1 MGQRKVVE
9 GLFGLICLFFLL
21 SHQGKVVQMSK
32 VLDEVAVPDDTEA
45 DIARRFLRETDDED
59 FLSDDPSGD
68 GSGYEG
74 SATPIPRREETVT
87 PKVPLDGTVSP
98 VQMPP
103 IAKMTSP
110 DEAEVFLYYRALVNF
125 TKSIDYSPRLDDV
138 LSDEFIDISDAVV
151 DTLES
156 EYFKI
161 PGDQTVNVVLIK
173 EIDGYIFVEL
183 DVGSERNLNDKQIE
197 EVLRSVVAD
206 GSIASYVTSL
216 VGFQFRRLGTVT
228 PVTRDCNP
236 DEFSCRDGE
245 CIPLEYRCDRRPD
258 CVDMSDEENCEPLVP
273 SPVSPTTTTRAPVTT
288 SRPRPPVPTRRVLA
302 TTRPRQPT
310 PKPVVTV
317 PPRFPAVVRP
327 CQLNEATCQ
336 SGQCIQR
343 DYLCDGE
350 RDCLDGSDEL
360 NCGTP
365 SPCEPNEFKCQNGR
379 CALKLWR
386 CDGDND
392 CGDGSDEDY
401 CPTKGPGDTCAPEQ
415 FICVSDHTCIPAS
428 YHCDEEPDCPDRSDE
443 VGCTPP
449 VVTVP
454 PKDTIMAARGQTVQF
469 TCTAVGVPTPIITWR
484 LNWGHIP
491 ISNRVTTTSENGQG
505 TLIIRDVKESDQGA
519 YTCEAINAKGM
530 VFGIPDGV
538 LILKPNSGSCP
549 EGHFNV
555 ESNSLCV
562 PCFCFG
568 ITNNCQSTSRYR
580 NQIQLRFDRDEDFKG
595 VNVSIPSHPVSPPL
609 SSTQMIID
617 PVMEEFQLVDLS
629 RRFLNQDSFW
639 TLPSQ
644 FLGNKIDSYG
654 GQLKFKVRYSLARG
668 QREPVERPDVVIVGN
683 GRKLIFRA
691 QMPAQPVVVNQRQ
704 VEFQEEYWQH
714 ESGTTVTREDLMMT
728 LVNLDAIMLRTV
740 YDNKMVSVALSDIVM
755 DTTTVEFTN
764 QGLALAVEEC
774 RCPHG
779 YQGLSCETCLPG
791 FERIQSGPFLGTCA
805 GCSCNRHASTC
816 DPVSGHCLNCQ
827 HNTEGP
833 QCNKCKPGFFG
844 NPRAGL
850 PDDCKPCPCPYSD
863 ANRRFSATCFLDTDG
878 QPTCDACAPGYTGRR
893 CEKCA
898 PGYLGNPLQPGGRCY
913 RNGNCDFRGSTP
925 AGFTPGAA
933 CQCKPNVVGTLCDE
947 CSTGS
952 FHLSASNPEGC
963 LKCFC
968 MGVTKQCASSS
979 WHRDQVRAAYD
990 QQESK
995 LYSLSNI
1002 ANTRS
1007 ITEGISIRGSSE
1019 LSFRAFNTVPHD
1031 IYYWV
1036 LPEKFKGDKVTS
1048 YGGELHYTITYSSPR
1063 NAQHL
1068 QRYADVV
1075 LQGNNIFLEHFS
1087 STTPTPGVPTTISVP
1102 IRESAWQRVDGKIS
1116 TRENFLMALAEIDV
1130 FRIRAT
1136 YLDRMSESRISDIR
1150 LDVAVPY
1157 STGLERA
1164 VEVEECICPHGYRG
1178 PSCQECDVGYSRFA
1192 GGLYLG
1198 TCVRCDCNGHSDQC
1212 DEETGECQRCQH
1224 NTEGSQCERC
1234 KPGYYG
1240 DARGHSP
1247 GDCKLCPCPGTT
1259 PSTQFSKTCFLDTD
1273 GQPTCSA
1280 CPPGF
1285 TGRRC
1290 ERCAPGIT
1298 GNPILGQP
1306 CNIGDCSCDPRGSV
1320 NGRCDGRGSCQ
1331 CKANVEGPDCSACR
1345 PGYFHLS
1352 SENQEGCTPCFC
1364 MGVIQQCSSS
1374 NYYRNVV
1381 TSPFFPGN
1389 FQNFALVNRQR
1400 SIRITTDFTVEVG
1413 SDGTQLSFS
1422 RPDQLV
1428 QESFYWQL
1436 PEIYQGDKRE
1446 AFFARMRRAYKN
1458 NPSMTEE
1465 QLRKDNIIWELL
1477 DSSRTP
1483 TRSKRTSKR
1492 SVKQEEQERLD
1503 DEIWELISSF
1513 ATPWSARPQPPS
1525 LPDSRNVSSA
1535 HSVRLRPGPVGP
1547 PASSL
1552 LTVPPSPP
1560 SSHRSFHSSSRASSS
1575 PSAFAAPPGSS
1586 SRLAKSQVNEVLP
1599 GPRPLSQE
1607 SSNVI
1612 PPLSPPSRGPRPT
1625 DSKKYSLVFKRFS
1638 LFPESISYWQLP
1650 QKFLGDKVGSYGGSL
1665 RYTLSYNAGAR
1676 GSQVPDADVQII
1688 GNDITLVAHHR
1699 EQLQPRERK
1708 SFQIRFLEQ
1717 YWKRPD
1723 GQQATREHLMMVL
1736 ADLDEILIRASY
1748 STDMISTSISG
1759 VSMEVAVPSV
1769 TGLAQALEVEAC
1781 HCPQGYRGLSCQD
1794 CAPGYTRTGGGLYLG
1809 HCELCEC
1816 NGHSESCHP
1825 ETGACTNCL
1834 HNTRGEFCDQ
1844 CAPGF
1849 YGDATAGTPE
1859 DCQPCAC
1866 PLTNAENQF
1875 SPTCESLGAEGYQC
1889 TACQPGYTGQYC
1901 ERCAPGY
1908 VGNPS
1913 VRGQKCVAVDR
1924 VPLMVR
1930 IYPERVKIAQG
1941 GEVSLRCQVSGNPPY
1956 YYYWSRQDGRPLPRN
1971 AQQRGDE
1978 LYIPS
1983 LAEADSGIYICTC
1996 RNLLSANTS
2005 QAEIIVAASDTKAIT
2020 VTVEEPRTQ
2029 TVRPGSTVNF
2039 ICTAKSKS
2047 PAYTLVWT
2055 RQNNSKLPD
2064 RAVDFNGILAIRNV
2078 QPEDAGIYVCT
2089 GSNMFA
2095 MDEGTAVLY
2104 VQAPSKTQ
2112 MFYQAYETLEGRR
2125 APVNPF
2131 PPVASIEPPTLYV
2144 RQGQP
2149 AEFRCTSTGNPP
2161 PMLHWSGGQ
2170 GNLMSPNVLV
2180 QGGFLRI
2187 PVVER
2192 SDEAEYFCK
2201 ASNSAGE
2208 HTARAVLYVQSTNL
2222 PLVQVSPQQIEVQ
2235 EGETLRLYCRASGT
2249 PTPTISW
2256 RKHNGELPQQA
2267 VPSYGFVHFKSESL
2281 AALQRRIQDL
2291 QADRKNIGTLVIPE
2305 ISAADGG
2312 AYLCV
2317 GSSSAGSSEARI
2329 DVAVRRVSRPPVL
2342 VRIHPSLATVHRG
2355 GMLELNCIV
2364 TGQPRARVAWYRP
2377 GGHLSRN
2384 HQVLDSRLRI
2394 LQASQAD
2401 AGQYVC
2407 RVSNG
2412 FGMQETS
2419 VMVSIIDLVHRQQSP
2434 IISIEPHSGTVRQ
2447 GDNMTFK
2454 CRVYDG
2460 APPITFDW
2468 KMSHNQQLQ
2477 DNVKLSQ
2484 NGSVITITNARHSNQ
2499 GTYRCTA
2506 SNLYG
2511 MARSMVSLLVQG
2523 PPSVS
2528 VVPKGPVRVKV
2539 GEPINLECM
2548 GTGEPRPSVSWRKMD
2563 SRQKIITQSPLPVD
2577 GNSLMQIL
2585 SARPEDAGTYACV
2598 AQNSVGSNQVLVEVV
2613 VDSSAL
2619 VPGYPKITVEEPAIT
2634 VVAGSTAT
2642 LRCKATGYPTPII
2655 SWSKLR
2661 APLPWQHK
2669 VVNSTLV
2676 IPRVGQQDSG
2686 QYICNASNSIGFTE
2700 FFIMLDVETPPYA
2713 TTIPDDLS
2721 VGVGEVIRLQCLSH
2735 GTPPLSYQWSKV
2747 NGSLSSRAVVRDGVL
2762 QINLASA
2769 ADSGTYKCLA
2779 NNKVGTSEAFTK
2791 VSIMSPPAVKVSPQV
2806 EVKGPRGTVEFT
2818 CSVSGEPQ
2826 PTIQWVKDGSDLP
2839 PNHKVKDGVLRIENL
2854 ARSNEGVYTC
2864 MASNIFG
2871 QAEDSAKLTI
2881 KALPRVMINVRTSIQ
2896 TVLVGNSVEFE
2907 CLAIGDPKPRVS
2919 WSRVGGTMSPDIK
2932 IQGGMLKIERVRES
2946 DAGQY
2951 RCTATNDVGTVQS
2964 QVILYVQTIPQI
2976 AAQPEMKEITA
2987 GSVAVFPCMAT
2998 GFPVPEVTWAK
3009 MEGEIPRGAFVENNI
3024 LTIPSV
3030 NPEHAGTYVCTA
3042 TNRQGKVTAFTM
3054 LKVRDRV
3061 VPYFTQNPQS
3071 YLTLPTIKDAY
3082 KMFEIKIT
3090 FRPDTPDA
3098 LLLYAGMII
3107 YNGQKKASG
3116 ADFISFGLV
3125 GGRPEFRFDVGSGMA
3140 TIRYPTPIKLGEFHT
3155 VTLYRNLTQGSLL
3168 VDQESPVN
3176 GSSQG
3181 KFQGLDLNEELH
3193 VGGYPNYD
3201 AISKTAGLKNGF
3213 IGCIRQLIIQ
3223 GEEVIFQDLDLSSQ
3237 GISNCPTCR
3246 DRPCQNGGVC
3256 QDSEASSY
3264 VCLCPQGFTGSNCE
3278 HSQAL
3283 RCHPEACGPDAT
3295 CINKADG
3302 HGYSCRCHLGKSGD
3316 KCMDGTLV
3324 TSPSFNGHDS
3334 FISYP
3339 PLTNIHY
3346 ELRIDLEFKPV
3357 GPTGLLF
3364 FSGGRKTKVEDF
3376 ISVAMINKHIE
3387 FRYEL
3392 GSGLAVLRSPKPLDL
3407 GRWHK
3412 VTAER
3417 INKDGT
3423 LQVNS
3428 DLKIKRSSPGKS
3440 QGLNIQTAMFLGGV
3454 PDFDILPKD
3463 ANMSDGFHGC
3473 IGQVSING
3481 KKVDIS
3487 YSFLESQEITQC
3499 YDSSPCDRMPC
3510 LNGGICLPSVE
3521 YEYQCICRD
3530 GYHGDHCE
3538 VYKDICEQGNPC
3550 LNGGSCHSNRCICL
3564 AGYGGARC
3572 EKDAPVQYSAY
3583 IHKDGYIALPARVFP
3598 RSTPETPETIEM
3610 EVRTSS
3616 SNGILFWQGVETSEA
3631 FHHLHDINQ
3640 EEGEVGKGK
3649 DFISLGLKDGQLIFS
3664 YQLGS
3669 GEANIVSEDIIT
3681 DGEWHKIT
3689 AVREGRQGYI
3699 QVDGEEA
3706 TWGLSAGTKI
3716 MVNTKGNIYLGGAP
3730 DADALTGGKF
3740 SPEFS
3745 GCIKNV
3751 VFRNSR
3757 PDPQPQQPIDL
3768 EAQAEARVSLE
3779 ECPS

>member
-1436 PEIYQGDKRE
+1436 PEIYQGDK
-1446 AFFARMRRAYKN
+1446 
-1458 NPSMTEE
+1458 
-1465 QLRKDNIIWELL
+1465 
-1477 DSSRTP
+1477 
-1483 TRSKRTSKR
+1483 
-1492 SVKQEEQERLD
+1492 
-1503 DEIWELISSF
+1503 
-1513 ATPWSARPQPPS
+1513 
-1525 LPDSRNVSSA
+1525 
-1535 HSVRLRPGPVGP
+1535 
-1547 PASSL
+1547 
-1552 LTVPPSPP
+1552 
-1560 SSHRSFHSSSRASSS
+1560 
-1575 PSAFAAPPGSS
+1575 
-1586 SRLAKSQVNEVLP
+1586 
-1599 GPRPLSQE
+1599 
-1607 SSNVI
+1607 
-1612 PPLSPPSRGPRPT
+1612 
-1625 DSKKYSLVFKRFS
+1625 
-1638 LFPESISYWQLP
+1638 
-1650 QKFLGDKVGSYGGSL
+1650 VGSYGGSL

-2256 RKHNGELPQQA
+2256 RKHNGELPQ
-2267 VPSYGFVHFKSESL
+2267 
-2281 AALQRRIQDL
+2281 

-3090 FRPDTPDA
+3090 FRPDTPD
-3098 LLLYAGMII
+3098 GMII

-3616 SNGILFWQGVETSEA
+3616 SNGILFWQGVE
-3631 FHHLHDINQ
+3631 
-3640 EEGEVGKGK
+3640 EGEVGKGK

>member
-1436 PEIYQGDKRE
+1436 PEIYQGDK
-1446 AFFARMRRAYKN
+1446 
-1458 NPSMTEE
+1458 
-1465 QLRKDNIIWELL
+1465 
-1477 DSSRTP
+1477 
-1483 TRSKRTSKR
+1483 
-1492 SVKQEEQERLD
+1492 
-1503 DEIWELISSF
+1503 
-1513 ATPWSARPQPPS
+1513 
-1525 LPDSRNVSSA
+1525 
-1535 HSVRLRPGPVGP
+1535 
-1547 PASSL
+1547 
-1552 LTVPPSPP
+1552 
-1560 SSHRSFHSSSRASSS
+1560 
-1575 PSAFAAPPGSS
+1575 
-1586 SRLAKSQVNEVLP
+1586 
-1599 GPRPLSQE
+1599 
-1607 SSNVI
+1607 
-1612 PPLSPPSRGPRPT
+1612 
-1625 DSKKYSLVFKRFS
+1625 
-1638 LFPESISYWQLP
+1638 
-1650 QKFLGDKVGSYGGSL
+1650 VGSYGGSL

-3090 FRPDTPDA
+3090 FRPDTPD
-3098 LLLYAGMII
+3098 GMII

-3616 SNGILFWQGVETSEA
+3616 SNGILFWQGVE
-3631 FHHLHDINQ
+3631 
-3640 EEGEVGKGK
+3640 EGEVGKGK